1 MPQNSTVIL
10 LEKARE
16 TRAQAERARRLA
28 VAAGADDIAEKL
40 RSRANELEQQALEL
54 ESKAASIQE
63 NAERIHELT
72 DENHKLIAEIKERI
86 RKLHGARKPDQG

>member
-28 VAAGADDIAEKL
+28 V
-40 RSRANELEQQALEL
+40 
-54 ESKAASIQE
+54 AASIQE

-86 RKLHGARKPDQG
+86 RKLHGSARKPDQG